1 MTTLSERLA
10 ELSGKATPGAWD
22 VNGEEIANHV
32 FAVAS
37 VWEAG
42 DDPDSEETATAALI
56 VELVNAYRAGRL
68 IVKD

>member
-10 ELSGKATPGAWD
+10 ELSGKATVGPWKQSWGP
-22 VNGEEIANHV
+22 
-32 FAVAS
+32 
-37 VWEAG
+37 
-42 DDPDSEETATAALI
+42 DDPNIDCGDGKTLIYDEGGHTAIDAALI